1 MGAVVATTYPK
12 LSIIEPQPHCVSII
26 TVWYIYIHLLY
37 MLISVTVCANEY
49 RADPLH
55 VTCNNNNNVMIFLI
69 SIINYV
75 KHVD

>member
-1 MGAVVATTYPK
+1 
-12 LSIIEPQPHCVSII
+12 
-26 TVWYIYIHLLY
+26 